1 MGRSLN
7 PIETGNHAAWLAKRQ
22 FGALDGLHCIAIV
35 AIIWHHA
42 HGAQGGDGGWPIS
55 RHGYLGVDLFFVL
68 SGFLITTLLLR
79 ERARTGAISLR
90 NFYAR
95 RTLRIF
101 PPYYAILAGLALLL
115 GFVLRDATMAGPFF
129 HELPWCLTYTTNW
142 VEPTTLLSIT
152 WSLAAEEQFYLVWP
166 PLERYLPRHAL
177 KILFVLL
184 IVNQLVNFRLADGV
198 LQSLFGFVHDE
209 RKILQVTF
217 TPILLGVLLAHLL
230 HDERWY
236 RRIAPRVGGG
246 CALVTSLLMVAVA
259 CVPGDMSG
267 WPRVTLHLLMT
278 LLLASCV
285 VDEGSPVARA
295 LAWRP
300 LQAIGAVSYG
310 MYLLH
315 LFALDVVMRCEGRYG
330 TLLPVVRFAAVLA
343 LTFLAALAMYR
354 GFERPILRL
363 KERFKS

>member
-1 MGRSLN
+1 MDGSLN
-7 PIETGNHAAWLAKRQ
+7 PTGIPEHAGYLAKRQ
-22 FGALDGLHCIAIV
+22 FRALDGLRCVAIV
-35 AIIWHHA
+35 AVIWHHA
-42 HGAQGGDGGWPIS
+42 HGGTVRWPIS
-55 RHGYLGVDLFFVL
+55 RHGFLGVDLFFVL

-79 ERARTGAISLR
+79 ERSRTGSISLK

-115 GFVLRDATMAGPFF
+115 GFVATGATMRGAFF
-129 HELPWCLTYTTNW
+129 RELPWCLTYTTNW
-142 VEPTTLLSIT
+142 VEPTTLLTIT

-166 PLERYLPRHAL
+166 PLERWLPRHAL
-177 KILFVLL
+177 KILFALL
-184 IVNQLVNFRLADGV
+184 IVNQLVNFRLADPV
-198 LQSLFGFVHDE
+198 LQSAFGFVHDE

-230 HDERWY
+230 HDGRWY
-236 RRIAPRVGGG
+236 RRIAPWVGGR
-246 CALVTSLLMVAVA
+246 CAALTLLLMVAVA
-259 CVPGDMSG
+259 DVPGDMSG
-267 WPRVTLHLLMT
+267 WPRLVLHLLMT

-285 VDEGSPVARA
+285 VREEGVIARA
-295 LAWRP
+295 LSWRP

-315 LFALDVVMRCEGRYG
+315 LFALD
-330 TLLPVVRFAAVLA
+330 LINRFADRDRTMLPLVKFVACVV
-343 LTFLAALAMYR
+343 LTFVAALAMYR

>member
-1 MGRSLN
+1 VN
-7 PIETGNHAAWLAKRQ
+7 ETEGQNHAAFLARRQ
-22 FGALDGLHCIAIV
+22 FRALDGLRCIAIV
-35 AIIWHHA
+35 AVIWHHSA
-42 HGAQGGDGGWPIS
+42 GGSSGFPLSQHGF
-55 RHGYLGVDLFFVL
+55 LGVDLFFVL

-79 ERARTGAISLR
+79 ERARTGTISLK

-101 PPYYAILAGLALLL
+101 PPYYAILAGLALFLWL
-115 GFVLRDATMAGPFF
+115 VRPNATMGAAFF
-129 HELPWCLTYTTNW
+129 RELPWCLTYTTNW

-152 WSLAAEEQFYLVWP
+152 WSLSAEEQFYLVWP
-166 PLERYLPRHAL
+166 PLERFAPRHVL
-177 KILFVLL
+177 KILLLLL

-198 LQSLFGFVHDE
+198 LQSVFGFAHDD

-230 HDERWY
+230 HDGSWF
-236 RRIAPRVGGG
+236 RRIAPFVGT
-246 CALVTSLLMVAVA
+246 AAAAVASVAIVAVA
-259 CVPGDMSG
+259 GLPGDMSG
-267 WPRVTLHLLMT
+267 WMRLTLHLLMT

-285 VDEGSPVARA
+285 VREDGAVARA

-300 LQAIGAVSYG
+300 LREIGAVSYG

-315 LFALDVVMRCEGRYG
+315 LLALDVVMRVEARIG
-330 TLLPVVRFAAVLA
+330 TSIPVVRFLGCLL
-343 LTFLAALAMYR
+343 LTLLAALALYR
-354 GFERPILRL
+354 WFERPILGL